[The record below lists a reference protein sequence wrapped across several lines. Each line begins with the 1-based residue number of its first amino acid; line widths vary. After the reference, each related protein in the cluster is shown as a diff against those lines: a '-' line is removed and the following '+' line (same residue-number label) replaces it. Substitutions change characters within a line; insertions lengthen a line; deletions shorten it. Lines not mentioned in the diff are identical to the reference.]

1 MTEPTDTRE
10 QFLAA
15 ATRLFSERGFYGV
28 SLAAVA
34 EELGLTK
41 QALIHHFGTKERLY
55 GAVLE
60 RISQGFLAD
69 FEQFRQA
76 EVGPE
81 AQLRAYLNGFCA
93 RALAAPQDTR
103 LILRELMD
111 NKQRAEQADRWY
123 LKPFLEALIAAVR
136 RTAPW
141 RQASEAEALAAIYQF
156 LGAVSYFAVSEPT
169 LVRMFG
175 EESFAEM
182 QRGFP
187 EALDRMAAAV
197 FGVGSEPGES
207 R

>member
-1 MTEPTDTRE
+1 MTKPPETRE
-10 QFLAA
+10 QFLIA

-60 RISQGFLAD
+60 RISQGFLAE
-69 FEQFRQA
+69 FERLRDGA
-76 EVGPE
+76 ASPE
-81 AQLRAYLNGFCA
+81 AQLRAYLAGFCA

-123 LKPFLEALIAAVR
+123 LKPFLAALIEAVR
-136 RTAPW
+136 RTDPW
-141 RQASEAEALAAIYQF
+141 REASEAEALAAIYQF

-169 LVRMFG
+169 LARMFG
-175 EESFAEM
+175 DEDFAGM
-182 QRGFP
+182 KRAFP
-187 EALDRMAAAV
+187 EVLEQTAAAV
-197 FGVGSEPGES
+197 FGDATQE
-207 R
+207 

>member
-1 MTEPTDTRE
+1 MTEPLDTRE
-10 QFLAA
+10 HFLIA

-60 RISQGFLAD
+60 RISQGFLAE
-69 FEQFRQA
+69 FERFRDDQA
-76 EVGPE
+76 PPE
-81 AQLRAYLNGFCA
+81 AQLRAYLVGFCA

-123 LKPFLEALIAAVR
+123 LKPFLEALIDAVR
-136 RTAPW
+136 QTAPW
-141 RQASEAEALAAIYQF
+141 REASAAEALAAIYQF

-169 LVRMFG
+169 LARMFG
-175 EESFAEM
+175 DEGFAGM
-182 QRGFP
+182 KGAFP
-187 EALDRMAAAV
+187 EVLERTAAAV
-197 FGVGSEPGES
+197 FGVGAQD
-207 R
+207 